1 MIWLRRF
8 FAVLLGILFIPFLF
22 VTLIVLRSNDTLLSA
37 DFYVEQL
44 RRADLFNFLYDEALP
59 LAVDEIKP
67 FDPFEPSDPPASYEP
82 RLLLDLRPLADR
94 GVVALRGLFPPE
106 WLQEQT
112 EEIIQQWIPYITGD
126 SDEFTILIPAADRLD
141 ALGRVTIVELQEG
154 NSYTL
159 LFDDVVGPLAE
170 DQLGE
175 NGKLPFGVSLT
186 AESTVA
192 SAQRVFSAQWLQGHV
207 NNVTGQLVPYLS
219 GETDSFA
226 ITFPIDDR
234 IQVAVPAAKRLLADS
249 NVYNLLSNP
258 EFETEVSNVLEDTGE
273 LPCGIVVT
281 AADVVPLI
289 GEVVDPQW
297 IQQRTESTLDQ
308 VSVYLTDP
316 QADTILVIPL
326 KDRIQA
332 ALARNDAPVKLFLR
346 RIDAYE
352 KVYRNCLVQEV
363 ANLVSPVAGGG
374 ASTPDA
380 PAFSLDITEAVN
392 ITITNQELQQS
403 LVDVLDAV
411 GPEWI
416 QEQVEGTIDAALPYY
431 TGEADH
437 FAAELSLEEV
447 RTQVGFVFGDLVEQK
462 LTDTY
467 DALPPCSIQEAL
479 SLAQAGLGG
488 VVPSCRPRAYSVEE
502 VQNALGVPGPTLSR
516 ELLETF
522 CGCDLSFALDGLS
535 LQDILDTLG
544 INLSSLVAATL
555 EDVLPPALTFCD
567 TVTYQQ
573 RCDIGLLDSQ
583 SPDQQQTLDNILD
596 VTRNGYTFTDADL
609 REQLTDEDEN
619 IDRVLDWTRNGFS
632 YTNADLRDDLGTDGA
647 ERLDDFLRWTSVGFT
662 EADIQDLITDD
673 GNNPEDFEE
682 FDRVRGRIGL
692 ARSLSF
698 LPFVALGLVLAG
710 IGFLG
715 GRSWPGRIGWAAVV
729 LGIASLLV
737 YMASG
742 PVYDSVV
749 GTFIDDEFDKTRE
762 DVRLDEVRGDASM
775 FEVIMVD
782 KSLSIASTFIDDFV
796 SGISSRAL
804 VLLIVA
810 LAGLGV
816 AIFWPWIFRPSQ
828 PAIALADGP
837 PAEAPPAW
845 GAADEPTVEVVPEE
859 PLSEGTPDDE
869 TVVGPSL
876 EDVPDEPVL
885 DESTPNESTADEPDE
900 PLPEESSDTPQ
911 EDR

>member
-1 MIWLRRF
+1 M
-8 FAVLLGILFIPFLF
+8 
-22 VTLIVLRSNDTLLSA
+22 D
-37 DFYVEQL
+37 QL
-44 RRADLFNFLYDEALP
+44 RKADLFNFLYDEALP
-59 LAVDEIKP
+59 TAVDEI
-67 FDPFEPSDPPASYEP
+67 EPTDVAGTSVV
-82 RLLLDLRPLADR
+82 LRPLADR
-94 GVVALRGLFPPE
+94 GVVALRGLFPPD

-112 EEIIQQWIPYITGD
+112 EEIIEQLMPYITGD

-141 ALGRVTIVELQEG
+141 ALGRVLTEELQEG

-159 LFDDVVGPLAE
+159 IFDDIITPIADDE
-170 DQLGE
+170 LGQD
-175 NGKLPFGVSLT
+175 GRLPFGVSLT

-192 SAQRVFSAQWLQGHV
+192 SAQQVFSAQWLQRLV
-207 NNVTGQLVPYLS
+207 DNVTGQLVPYLS

-226 ITFPIDDR
+226 ITFPIADR
-234 IQVAVPAAKRLLADS
+234 IQVAVPAAKSLLANS

-258 EFETEVSNVLEDTGE
+258 EVEQEADKVLEGLGE

-281 AADVVPLI
+281 GGQVVPLI

-308 VSVYLTDP
+308 ISLYLTDP
-316 QADTILVIPL
+316 EADTIFVIPL

-352 KVYRNCLVQEV
+352 KVYRNCLVREV
-363 ANLVSPVAGGG
+363 ANFVSPTAGGG
-374 ASTPDA
+374 ASASQGDA
-380 PAFSLDITEAVN
+380 PAFSLDVTEAVN

-411 GPEWI
+411 GRSWV

-431 TGEADH
+431 TGEAEH

-447 RTQVGFVFGDLVEQK
+447 KTQVGFVFGDLVEQK

-467 DALPPCSIQEAL
+467 NALPPCSLGEAL
-479 SLAQAGLGG
+479 FLAQAGLGG
-488 VVPSCRPRAYSVEE
+488 VVPSCRPRAYSVGE
-502 VQNALGVPGPTLSR
+502 VQQALGVPGPALSG
-516 ELLETF
+516 ELLETL
-522 CGCDLSFALDGLS
+522 CGCDLSYALDGLG
-535 LQDILDTLG
+535 LQDILDALG
-544 INLSSLVAATL
+544 IDLGSLVAETL
-555 EDVLPPALTFCD
+555 EDVLPTALTFCD
-567 TVTYQQ
+567 TETYQQ

-583 SPDQQQTLDNILD
+583 SPDQQETLDNVLD

-609 REQLTDEDEN
+609 REQLTDGDEN

-632 YTNADLRDDLGTDGA
+632 YTEADLRKDLEDDVEL
-647 ERLDDFLRWTSVGFT
+647 LDDFLRWTSTGFIL
-662 EADIQDLITDD
+662 ADLQDLITDD
-673 GNNPEDFEE
+673 FEE
-682 FDRVRGRIGL
+682 FDQVRDRIGL

-698 LPFVALGLVLAG
+698 LPFVALGLLLAA
-710 IGFLG
+710 IGVLG

-737 YMASG
+737 YATFG
-742 PVYDSVV
+742 PVYHSVV

-775 FEVIMVD
+775 VEVIMVD
-782 KSLSIASTFIDDFV
+782 KALTIADTFIDDFV
-796 SGISSRAL
+796 SGIASRAL

-816 AIFWPWIFRPSQ
+816 VIFWPWIFRPSQ
-828 PAIALADGP
+828 PAVALADGP
-837 PAEAPPAW
+837 PTEAPPAW
-845 GAADEPTVEVVPEE
+845 SAADEPTVEVILEE
-859 PLSEGTPDDE
+859 PPSESIPDEE
-869 TVVGPSL
+869 TVVVPSHEDTPDKPAL
-876 EDVPDEPVL
+876 EEPAV
-885 DESTPNESTADEPDE
+885 DESTPDEPDE
-900 PLPEESSDTPQ
+900 PLQEESSDTPQ